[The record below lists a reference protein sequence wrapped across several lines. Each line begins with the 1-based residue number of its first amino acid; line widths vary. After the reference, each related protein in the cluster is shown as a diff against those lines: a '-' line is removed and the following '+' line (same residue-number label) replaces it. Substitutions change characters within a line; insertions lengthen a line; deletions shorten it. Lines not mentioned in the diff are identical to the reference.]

1 MKKDLLNLILKLVFL
16 IAPVAL
22 RRLSGSQKAGLSLL
36 LRALKKALE
45 NYEQHGG
52 DLPHESND

>member
-1 MKKDLLNLILKLVFL
+1 MKKDLLSSILKLVFL
-16 IAPVAL
+16 IVPVAL

-45 NYEQHGG
+45 DYEKYND
-52 DLPHESND
+52 DLLHESND